1 VMVIREQNDLATDEP
16 SRNSP
21 VATVATDGHGKLDG
35 DLAAC
40 PPINE
45 PNQQLGTRKL
55 VVRQGLLAG
64 FQF

>member
-1 VMVIREQNDLATDEP
+1 MMVIREQNDSATDEP

-21 VATVATDGHGKLDG
+21 VATVATDGHGNLDG

-45 PNQQLGTRKL
+45 PNQQLGTGKW
-55 VVRQGLLAG
+55 VVGQGLLAE